1 MRTKVVARY
10 LLVACLMAPAVVG
23 AQAAKGTVPAAMP
36 AGARIEQA
44 IAAMGGEDRLVSL
57 RSLTLEA
64 VGHGWALE
72 QSERPEGPWLS
83 IYQQRTEIRD
93 LAGRRLW
100 SESQRRDWNFP
111 KWSPAFALVVA
122 NGVAARTNG
131 QRWAGGTASDV
142 TAWEETLALAPERL
156 LLTAKSAAD
165 LVALP
170 DATRQR
176 VPQHVLGFS
185 WKGQR
190 MKVFLNAWTHLPTA
204 LEITKNDRLDIWGDV
219 VERRSYSF
227 WTLEAG
233 GLMYPRQ
240 TTTEWNDLPY
250 MDETVQALTLDAPID
265 EVKFAIPD
273 EAKTQFTQM
282 AARPAGMSSLTLDP
296 SKATDLAPGITQFPS
311 GYNVNVVAQ
320 PDGLVIIEATSGSR
334 FSAQVMAEAQKRY
347 PGKPIKAVVTT
358 SDAWPHVGGI
368 REYVAKDV
376 PIYALDLNVSIL
388 SRIIKAPHTIAPDA
402 LSKAPKAP
410 VFHPVASRTTIGTG
424 DTRMDVIPVR
434 GEYGE
439 RMMLIWFPGPKL
451 LYASDLLQRDRS
463 GKSFFMM
470 AMPAEVV
477 DAAAREKL
485 EGIGKVFGMHLPPT
499 PWAEVAAAVAAAR
512 K

>member
-1 MRTKVVARY
+1 MP
-10 LLVACLMAPAVVG
+10 APA
-23 AQAAKGTVPAAMP
+23 
-36 AGARIEQA
+36 RIDQA
-44 IAAMGGEDRLVSL
+44 ITAMGGESRLRSL
-57 RSLTLEA
+57 KSLTLEII
-64 VGHGWALE
+64 GHGWALE

-111 KWSPAFALVVA
+111 KWSPASAVVVVDL
-122 NGVAARTNG
+122 VAARTNG
-131 QRWAGGTASDV
+131 QRWAGGAPFDV
-142 TAWEETLALAPERL
+142 SGWEETQALAPERL
-156 LLTAKSAAD
+156 LLTAKSATD
-165 LVALP
+165 LMALP
-170 DATRQR
+170 NATMQR

-185 WKGQR
+185 WKTLR
-190 MKVFLNAWTHLPTA
+190 LKLFLNAWTHLPTA
-204 LEITKNDRLDIWGDV
+204 LEVTRNDRSDIWGDV
-219 VERRSYSF
+219 LERRSYSF

-240 TTTEWNDLPY
+240 TSTEWNDLPFQ
-250 MDETVQALTLDAPID
+250 DETVQALTVDAALD
-265 EVKFAIPD
+265 ESKFAIPD
-273 EAKTQFTQM
+273 EAKAQFAQM
-282 AARPAGMSSLTLDP
+282 ASRPAGMSSLTLDA
-296 SKATDLAPGITQFPS
+296 SKAVDLAPGITQFPS
-311 GYNVNVVAQ
+311 GFNVNVVSQ
-320 PDGLVIIEATSGSR
+320 PDGLVIVEATSGSR
-334 FSAQVMAEAQKRY
+334 FSSQVMAEAQKRY

-368 REYVAKDV
+368 REYVAKGV

-388 SRIIKAPHTIAPDA
+388 SRIIKAPHTFTPDA

-424 DTRMDVIPVR
+424 DTRLEVIPVR

-451 LYASDLLQRDRS
+451 LYASDLIQRDRS

-477 DAAAREKL
+477 DAAARENL
-485 EGIGKVFGMHLPPT
+485 DGIDKVFGMHLAPT
-499 PWAEVAAAVAAAR
+499 PWSEIATAVAAAR